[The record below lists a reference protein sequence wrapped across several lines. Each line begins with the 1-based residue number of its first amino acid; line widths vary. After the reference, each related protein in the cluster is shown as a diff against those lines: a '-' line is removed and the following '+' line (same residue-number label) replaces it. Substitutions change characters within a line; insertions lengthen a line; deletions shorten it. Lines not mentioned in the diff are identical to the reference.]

1 MLKYWVK
8 LLKTDNCILKH
19 LYLNM
24 FHANSKYNVPNWL
37 SEIRSVLISIGMNDV
52 WETQTVENEK
62 LFLFVAKQSLMD
74 LAYQKIDS
82 FINNSNKCLMYK
94 HLPKQ
99 RILQQYLVKNM
110 SPKCRKI
117 ITKFRV
123 SAHKLSIETGR
134 YDAVTRNNRKCA
146 KCNLDEIE
154 DELHFI

>member
-1 MLKYWVK
+1 MTRNSYNQNQFNMLKYWVK
-8 LLKTDNCILKH
+8 LLKTDNCILKY

-24 FHANSKYNVPNWL
+24 FHANSKNNAPNWL
-37 SEIRSVLISIGMNDV
+37 SEIRSVLISIGMN
-52 WETQTVENEK
+52 ENEK

-82 FINNSNKCLMYK
+82 FIDNSNKCQIYK

-99 RILQQYLVKNM
+99 RFLQQYIVKNM

-123 SAHKLSIETGR
+123 SAHKLSRAIR
-134 YDAVTRNNRKCA
+134 CSY
-146 KCNLDEIE
+146 
-154 DELHFI
+154 